1 MRILKISGRNLASL
15 AGEFCVDFE
24 QEPLASSGLFAI
36 SGPTGAGKSTLLD
49 AMCLALYD
57 ATPRLLKRK
66 SASLLPDVG
75 DDTVSVHDPRTLLR
89 RGATDAWAEVDFV
102 GNDALRY
109 RARWSVKRSRNKV
122 AGPLQKS
129 SMSLHQLPEMAP
141 LGKTNTEVLS
151 EISQRVGL
159 SFEQFTR
166 AVLLAQNEFSAF
178 LKTEENERGEL
189 LETLTGSAI
198 YSAISRRAFE
208 RFKAEQA
215 ASQRLA
221 ARLADQTPLPAEARA
236 ELDTQ
241 AAAADEA
248 LSHADVRK
256 AALEHQ
262 LRWQEE
268 LDKLAGQIGQA
279 EASLAES
286 ARSVD
291 AASGRRR
298 HLAAVDAVQPA
309 RPLVADRA
317 RLAAERATVQAS
329 IATCD
334 EALAAAVSAQEQ
346 AAKALAG
353 ISSGVQAAE
362 QAQRSAGPQLDA
374 AKRLDATMSALAP
387 AHAAASAARSA
398 AAGELNAAN
407 AAAAQAAAALEA
419 NRIAHQAAGAWLEG
433 HRRLEPLAAQWPR
446 WDKLFAQAGK
456 DAGRERSLA
465 AELVQAGAA
474 LQSARAAEQA
484 ATVALSESSARLQAL
499 EAARQQAIAALTTFN
514 ARGLRAARQALD
526 QRRDNLAAGEKAW
539 TGLHALRLRLNQATT
554 RASELAQA
562 TASAQALLAAATADA
577 VAIDAARAQA
587 ERSHHAAQLAC
598 AGSVEDLREALEDGE
613 PCPVCGSAEHPYQN
627 QDASLRAMLA
637 SLDAEVIRCRA
648 VAAENLSAQS
658 AQRAIIAANEQQ
670 LAVCLREQ
678 ESLEPALHKAQALWA
693 SNPLAAEVP
702 DEEKRSEWFA
712 AQMEI
717 TRASSRELDAQEQA
731 ERAAADARDK
741 AQAACDLGA
750 AERDRLQEAASMSRT
765 TAAQASANHAS
776 VAERH
781 AHAASSLAAVLDEL
795 DEVIGASP
803 WRDAWLTDPE
813 GFRAQ
818 RAGEAG
824 QWNEQAARHAA
835 LAISLSTQAVEHAAL
850 QARCGQCTQL
860 AAAAQAAF
868 ERIDLELAGKQ
879 RERMALWDGKPVAD
893 VEAALLLAI
902 DIARAQLACQQAAR
916 EHAAHAETRARE
928 SLAHNKERLAA
939 IEAQATAADARL
951 HAWLAGFGEQHP
963 GLDPVDGET
972 VDKLLALE
980 PAWIAQERAALA
992 ALETTAANAATV
1004 LAERRARRELHLQS
1018 PLAASSQPAAALAQA
1033 LAALEAE
1040 RKAAHDAATAFRL
1053 QVAQDEVRRENA
1065 KSVMADIE
1073 AQQAVERR
1081 WGQMN
1086 ELIGSADGKK
1096 FRNYA
1101 QQFTLDVLLGYANSH
1116 LSHLARRYRLERV
1129 LTSGGPSLG
1138 LLVRDQD
1145 MGGEIRSVN
1154 SLSGGES
1161 FLVSLALALG
1171 LASLSSNR
1179 VRVESLFIDEGF
1191 GSLDSDTLRV
1201 AMDAL
1206 DGLHATGRK
1215 VGVISHVQ
1223 EMTERISTRILVQP
1237 SGGGTSS
1244 VTVQ

>member
-24 QEPLASSGLFAI
+24 QEPLKTAGLFAI

-122 AGPLQKS
+122 SGPLQKS
-129 SMSLHQLPEMAP
+129 SMSLHQLPELAA
-141 LGKTNTEVLS
+141 LGKTNTEVLA

-208 RFKAEQA
+208 RFKAEQT

-221 ARLADQTPLPAEARA
+221 MQLAGQTPLAPDART

-241 AAAADEA
+241 AAMAETVLLQVDEKKA
-248 LSHADVRK
+248 L
-256 AALEHQ
+256 LEQ
-262 LRWQEE
+262 RLRWQQES
-268 LDKLAGQIGQA
+268 DKLDEQAASA
-279 EASLAES
+279 EAAI
-286 ARSVD
+286 
-291 AASGRRR
+291 AASRAAVGAAGERRR
-298 HLAAVDAVQPA
+298 HLATIDAVQPA
-309 RPLVADRA
+309 RALVGERT
-317 RLAAERATVQAS
+317 RLAAERANVESS
-329 IATCD
+329 IAACND
-334 EALAAAVSAQEQ
+334 ALAAAAAAQEQ
-346 AAKALAG
+346 AAKAATEAG
-353 ISSGVQAAE
+353 GRVHAAE
-362 QAQRSAGPQLDA
+362 QAQRVAAPLLDA
-374 AKRLDATMSALAP
+374 AKALDATIAALTPSHAGAAQALA
-387 AHAAASAARSA
+387 AATRDADAARAAASEAAAKLDTDRSA
-398 AAGELNAAN
+398 HKELASWLDAHRT
-407 AAAAQAAAALEA
+407 LEA
-419 NRIAHQAAGAWLEG
+419 
-433 HRRLEPLAAQWPR
+433 LASQWPR
-446 WDKLFAQAGK
+446 WDKLFAQA
-456 DAGRERSLA
+456 AQEAARERALA
-465 AELVQAGAA
+465 SELALAQAAADAARVEEQGAA
-474 LQSARAAEQA
+474 AALAEA
-484 ATVALSESSARLQAL
+484 GTRLQAL
-499 EAARQQAIAALTTFN
+499 ETARQQSIQALTAFDT
-514 ARGLRAARQALD
+514 RALHTARQSLE
-526 QRRDNLAAGEKAW
+526 QRRDSLATAEKAW
-539 TGLHALRLRLNQATT
+539 SELDAGRTRLQHAVA
-554 RASELAQA
+554 RAGELAQA
-562 TASAQALLAAATADA
+562 TTAAEAQLAQAVAAAG
-577 VAIDAARAQA
+577 AIDAARAQS
-587 ERSHHAAQLAC
+587 ERSHDAAQLAC
-598 AGSVEDLREALEDGE
+598 AGSVEELRATLEDDA
-613 PCPVCGSAEHPYQN
+613 PCPVCGSADHPYQH

-637 SLDAEVIRCRA
+637 SLHAEVIRCRA
-648 VAAENLSAQS
+648 VASENVAAQS
-658 AQRAIIAANEQQ
+658 AQRAVIAANARQM
-670 LAVCLREQ
+670 AVLRREQ
-678 ESLEPALHKAQALWA
+678 EALEAGLATAQATWSA
-693 SNPLAAEVP
+693 NPLAAEAGQA
-702 DEEKRSEWFA
+702 EWFA
-712 AQMEI
+712 AQMEL
-717 TRASSRELDAQEQA
+717 TRARSRELDAQEQA
-731 ERAAADARDK
+731 QRSAAGARDK
-741 AQAACDLGA
+741 AQAACDLGT
-750 AERDRLQEAASMSRT
+750 AERDRLQAAAASAHT
-765 TAAQASANHAS
+765 KAAQASASLAS
-776 VAERH
+776 LAERR
-781 AHAASSLAAVLDEL
+781 ANAAASLAGFLDDL
-795 DEVIGASP
+795 DAAFGASQ
-803 WRDAWLTDPE
+803 WRAAWAGDPD

-818 RAGEAG
+818 RADAAA
-824 QWNEQAARHAA
+824 QWNTHSARHATLSA
-835 LAISLSTQAVEHAAL
+835 TLATQQVAHAAL
-850 QARCGQCTQL
+850 QKREEHAVTL
-860 AAAAQAAF
+860 AAAAKAAF
-868 ERIDLELAGKQ
+868 ERLDLELAARQHDRK
-879 RERMALWDGKPVAD
+879 ALWDGRAVRD
-893 VEAALLLAI
+893 VETELMAAI
-902 DIARAQLACQQAAR
+902 DTARNQLAAHQVAR

-939 IEAQATAADARL
+939 IEGETAAAAARL
-951 HAWLAGFGEQHP
+951 DAWLAGFSGQHP
-963 GLDPVDGET
+963 GLDAVDGAT
-972 VDKLLALE
+972 LDRLLVLE

-992 ALETTAANAATV
+992 ALDTAAANAATV
-1004 LAERRARRELHLQS
+1004 LAERHSRRELHLQS
-1018 PLAASSQPAAALAQA
+1018 APAGAPQPAAALTE
-1033 LAALEAE
+1033 ALEALQAE
-1040 RKAAHDAATAFRL
+1040 RKLAHDAATALRL
-1053 QVAQDEVRRENA
+1053 QVAQDNVRRENA
-1065 KSVMADIE
+1065 ESVMAEIE
-1073 AQQAVERR
+1073 AQQLVERR

-1116 LSHLARRYRLERV
+1116 LAHLARRYRLERV
-1129 LTSGGPSLG
+1129 LAASGPSLG

-1206 DGLHATGRK
+1206 DGLHSTGRK

-1223 EMTERISTRILVQP
+1223 EMTERISTKILVQP

>member
-15 AGEFCVDFE
+15 AGDFCVDFE

-89 RGATDAWAEVDFV
+89 RGAADAWAEVDFV

-122 AGPLQKS
+122 TGPLQKS
-129 SMSLHQLPEMAP
+129 SMSLHQLPELAP

-189 LETLTGSAI
+189 LETLTGSGI
-198 YSAISRRAFE
+198 YSAISKRAYE

-221 ARLADQTPLPAEARA
+221 SRLADQTPLPAEARA

-241 AAAADEA
+241 SAAADEA
-248 LSHADVRK
+248 LSNVDARK
-256 AALEHQ
+256 AALEQQ

-268 LDKLAGQIGQA
+268 LDKLAGQIAQA
-279 EASLAES
+279 EGSLAES
-286 ARSVD
+286 VALVD
-291 AASGRRR
+291 AASGRKRY
-298 HLAAVDAVQPA
+298 LATIDAVQPA

-317 RLAAERATVQAS
+317 RLAAERTNVQAA
-329 IATCD
+329 IVACD
-334 EALAAAVSAQEQ
+334 EALAAAVTAQEQ
-346 AAKALAG
+346 AAQALTG
-353 ISSGVQAAE
+353 ISSRVQAAE
-362 QAQRSAGPQLDA
+362 QAQRAAAPQLDA
-374 AKRLDATMSALAP
+374 AKRLDATIAALTP
-387 AHAAASAARSA
+387 SHAAAATAREAAAR
-398 AAGELNAAN
+398 ELNAAN
-407 AAAAQAAAALEA
+407 AAASDAAIRLES
-419 NRIAHQAAGAWLEG
+419 NRSAHQQTGAWLEG
-433 HRRLEPLAAQWPR
+433 HRHLEPLAAQWPR
-446 WDKLFAQAGK
+446 WDKLFVQATK
-456 DAGRERSLA
+456 DAECERSLS
-465 AELVQAGAA
+465 AELVQADAA
-474 LQSARAAEQA
+474 LNAARAAEQA
-484 ATVALSESSARLQAL
+484 AAVALSESAVRFQAL
-499 EAARQQAIAALTTFN
+499 EAARQQAIAALTVFN
-514 ARGLRAARQALD
+514 PHDLRAARQALD
-526 QRRDNLAAGEKAW
+526 QRRDNLAAGEKA
-539 TGLHALRLRLNQATT
+539 LAEFDAIRLRLQQAAI

-562 TASAQALLAAATADA
+562 TAAAQALLAAAVTDA

-598 AGSVEDLREALEDGE
+598 AGSVEDLRETLEDGE
-613 PCPVCGSAEHPYQN
+613 PCPVCGSADHPYQN

-648 VAAENLSAQS
+648 VAADNLTAQS
-658 AQRAIIAANEQQ
+658 AQRASIAANEQQ
-670 LAVCLREQ
+670 SAVTMREQ
-678 ESLEPALHKAQALWA
+678 KSLEPALEKAQSVWA
-693 SNPLAAEVP
+693 ASALAAEVP
-702 DEEKRSEWFA
+702 EEETRSEWFA
-712 AQMEI
+712 TQMDI
-717 TRASSRELDAQEQA
+717 IRVKSRELDAQEQA
-731 ERAAADARDK
+731 ERAAFDARDK

-750 AERDRLQEAASMSRT
+750 AERDRTQEAASASRA

-776 VAERH
+776 VAERR
-781 AHAASSLAAVLDEL
+781 AHAAASLAAVLDEL
-795 DEVIGASP
+795 DGVVGTGQ
-803 WRDAWLTDPE
+803 WREAWLKDPA
-813 GFRAQ
+813 GFRAE
-818 RAGEAG
+818 RADEAG
-824 QWNEQAARHAA
+824 QWNTHAAKHAA
-835 LAISLSTQAVEHAAL
+835 LGASLATQGVEHGAL
-850 QARCGQCTQL
+850 QQRCDHCTQL
-860 AAAAQAAF
+860 AAAAQATY
-868 ERIDLELAGKQ
+868 ERVDLELAGKQ
-879 RERMALWDGKPVAD
+879 RERMALWDGKSVAE
-893 VEAALLLAI
+893 VEAELLLAI
-902 DIARAQLACQQAAR
+902 DNARTQLASQQAAR

-939 IEAQATAADARL
+939 VEAQAIAADARFQ
-951 HAWLAGFGEQHP
+951 AWLLGFGEQHP

-980 PAWIAQERAALA
+980 PSWIAQERRALA
-992 ALETTAANAATV
+992 ALDTAAANAVTV
-1004 LAERRARRELHLQS
+1004 LTERRTRRELHLQS
-1018 PLAASSQPAAALAQA
+1018 PLADSSQPVSTLAEALTG
-1033 LAALEAE
+1033 LEAE
-1040 RKAAHDAATAFRL
+1040 RKAAHDVATALRL
-1053 QVAQDEVRRENA
+1053 QVAQDNVRRENA

-1206 DGLHATGRK
+1206 DGLHSTGRK

-1223 EMTERISTRILVQP
+1223 EMTERIATKVLVQP